1 MTDSDSAPS
10 DTEILKRDAVGRV
23 RTDARRREELL
34 NEFERSGLSGPKFA
48 RVAGVCYQTFAGWM
62 QKRRRERS
70 WRDGSSLSA
79 SSGTPGSG
87 SPLLRWVEAETGAD
101 ALDGSAAGPAREA
114 APLLVAEMACG
125 VRVGLTHAD
134 QLPLAAEF
142 ARCLQ
147 NPGSARPC

>member
-10 DTEILKRDAVGRV
+10 DTVILKRDAAGRV

-34 NEFERSGLSGPKFA
+34 DEFERSGLSGPKFA

-62 QKRRRERS
+62 QKRRRARS
-70 WRDGSSLSA
+70 GREGLSLSGA
-79 SSGTPGSG
+79 SGTPGSG
-87 SPLLRWVEAETGAD
+87 PPLLRWVEAETGTD
-101 ALDGSAAGPAREA
+101 ARDGTKARPPEGMV
-114 APLLVAEMACG
+114 PLLVAEMACG
-125 VRVGLTHAD
+125 VRVGLTRAD